1 MKNKLL
7 LVGVGGFGR
16 VVSEQ
21 ARLQYDCAFV
31 DDAFDVVVEIC
42 DIRMVGHISDLRGL
56 RKHYDKLVVAIGN
69 NKLREKVYQK
79 ASELEYTFP
88 NIICSSAYIS
98 LYAKVGGV

>member
-7 LVGVGGFGR
+7 LVGAGGFGR

-31 DDAFDVVVEIC
+31 DDAFDVGVEIC
-42 DIRMVGHISDLRGL
+42 DITMVGHISDLRAL
-56 RKHYDKLVVAIGN
+56 RKDYDKLVVAIGN